1 MKTHQKGYHLLEM
14 VGIKRQYPAL
24 LAFMLLLGCNATEAD
39 EAPNQSD
46 PIPAAVALAQPA
58 SDSETL
64 TLPGTVRLR
73 RETALGFTT
82 SGKVAS
88 VRYEEGDQVR
98 RGAVLA
104 ALDTSTVSADLES
117 AKAEQDRAESQ
128 FSRINSLY
136 KDGWVTK
143 AQLEQSEAA
152 MRAARARVKA
162 SNFASNTSHIH
173 APSGGI
179 ILTRNID
186 AGQIVAAG
194 QTALVLGETGKGF
207 ILRVPMTDADASRVR
222 PGMRAMV
229 SINAVQPEPI
239 EAVVTEKDGRAD
251 ARTGTFEVSFQLPAN
266 GRLRS
271 GQLGSVDIQVARDSS
286 GTLAIPSTA
295 IFGIRSGEGLVFT
308 VDDKNKVSQK
318 AVVLGLLTD
327 NSIEIA
333 SGLSEGDLIVTRGV
347 EDLRDGD
354 TIKPIRAPK

>member
-1 MKTHQKGYHLLEM
+1 MAGFA
-14 VGIKRQYPAL
+14 RQYLVISATV
-24 LAFMLLLGCNATEAD
+24 FLLGCAATEA
-39 EAPNQSD
+39 EEVPKNKD
-46 PIPAAVALAQPA
+46 PVPAAVATVQSA
-58 SDSETL
+58 SDTETL
-64 TLPGTVRLR
+64 TLAGTIRLR

-104 ALDTSTVSADLES
+104 ALDTSTVSADLE
-117 AKAEQDRAESQ
+117 AANAEQDRTEAQ
-128 FSRINSLY
+128 YARINSLY

-152 MRAARARVKA
+152 MRAARANVKA
-162 SNFASNTSHIH
+162 SQFASSTSHIH

-186 AGQIVAAG
+186 AGQIVSAG

-207 ILRVPMTDADASRVR
+207 VLRVPMTDADASRIR

-229 SINAVQPEPI
+229 RIKAVQQEPI
-239 EAVVTEKDGRAD
+239 DAVVSEKDGRAD
-251 ARTGTFEVSFQLPAN
+251 TRTGTFEVSFLLPTN
-266 GRLRS
+266 SRLRS
-271 GQLGSVDIQVARDSS
+271 GQLGTVEVQVNRGVS
-286 GTLAIPSTA
+286 GTLVIPSTA

-318 AVVLGLLTD
+318 SVVLGPLTD
-327 NSIEIA
+327 DSVEID
-333 SGLSEGDLIVTRGV
+333 SGLTEGDKIVSRGV
-347 EDLRDGD
+347 EDLRNGD
-354 TIKPIRAPK
+354 IIKPIRATK